1 MDKSFAVIFEAI
13 QDRVFRYAIRMLGN
27 EEDAGDVV
35 QDVGEKLLRM
45 GNDLWK
51 IDNTGAYALTIAR
64 NLCMDRL
71 RHEQVKVRKLAFMMR
86 EDISG
91 DKETHVC
98 ERKNMAGLIRQ
109 MIDRL
114 PEKQKT
120 AIHLRDVEGY
130 EYEEIARIMGSDV
143 QAVRMNLSRA
153 RKTIKEKLIKLQNYG
168 L

>member
-1 MDKSFAVIFEAI
+1 MDKSFAGIFEAL
-13 QDRVFRYAIRMLGN
+13 QDRVFRYAMRMLGN

-35 QDVGEKLLRM
+35 QDVGEKLVRM
-45 GNDLWK
+45 GNALWQ

-71 RHEQVKVRKLAFMMR
+71 RHEQVKARKLAFLRR
-86 EDISG
+86 EDISPDNEIHG
-91 DKETHVC
+91 Y
-98 ERKNMAGLIRQ
+98 ERKDTAGLIRQ

-130 EYEEIARIMGSDV
+130 EYEEIARIMGSDI

-153 RKTIKEKLIKLQNYG
+153 RKTIKEKLIKLHNYG
-168 L
+168 T